1 MTARNG
7 SFVTRAACELCGA
20 ARSRSLLARPMS
32 DPSVWEF
39 LENYYQGRI
48 AKTAVDGAEYRIML
62 CEECGF
68 AWQGEVLGAEAMR
81 VLYGEWISA
90 EDSLNKK
97 RFGAAALFGDYAS
110 QAGRI
115 AALIGKP
122 PHETDVLDFGMGWGY
137 WCRMAQAFGYRVTG
151 LEVAEDRRAH
161 AQSMGIRVVDTLP
174 GGSGGHFD
182 FINAEQVFEHITDPL
197 GTARALSRV
206 LRPRGVVR
214 VAVPDAAAAIRGL
227 ADPGWKARKDAL
239 HPLEHINGFTHET
252 LVRLGETAGLNV
264 EEPAPAVRGLRGVLP
279 ALAGRLMSRPPRS
292 GTCLFFRKA
301 G

>member
-1 MTARNG
+1 MTSGNG
-7 SFVTRAACELCGA
+7 RFVTRSACELCGA
-20 ARSRSLLARPMS
+20 ARSRTLLARPMT
-32 DPSVWEF
+32 DAAVWEF
-39 LENYYQGRI
+39 LEAYYEGRI
-48 AKTAVDGAEYRIML
+48 AKTALDGAEYRILL

-68 AWQGEVLGAEAMR
+68 VWQGEVLAADAMR
-81 VLYGEWISA
+81 VLYREWISA

-97 RFGAAALFGDYAS
+97 RFGAAALFSEYAS
-110 QAGRI
+110 QARRI
-115 AALIGKP
+115 AELIGKP

-137 WCRMAQAFGYRVTG
+137 WCRMARAFGYRVTG

-161 AQSMGIRVVDTLP
+161 AQSMGIRVIDALP
-174 GGSGGHFD
+174 GGNGGHFD

-197 GTARALSRV
+197 ATARELSRV

-214 VAVPDAAAAIRGL
+214 IAVPDAEAAIRGL

-252 LVRLGETAGLNV
+252 LVRLGEAAGLQV
-264 EEPAPAVRGLRGVLP
+264 EQPAAETRGLRRLLAVI
-279 ALAGRLMSRPPRS
+279 AGRLSGPPRS